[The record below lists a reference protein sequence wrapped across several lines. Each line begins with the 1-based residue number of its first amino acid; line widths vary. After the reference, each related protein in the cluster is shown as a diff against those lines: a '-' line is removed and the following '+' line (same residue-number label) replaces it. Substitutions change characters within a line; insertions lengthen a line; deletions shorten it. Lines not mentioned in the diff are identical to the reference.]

1 MRLKISQIE
10 KKEFLELF
18 TTTPAADRKWLIS
31 FYHKLEINHRF
42 YAVEDVLIRKI
53 IGLVYSVEIN
63 DQLDFSI
70 IIFPKSQR
78 QGFGENLISHLLSN
92 YENAS
97 FTVSK
102 SNIRMLRLLAKVSS
116 RISLSIN
123 EPDCKK
129 SQFKYC
135 KK

>member
-53 IGLVYSVEIN
+53 IGLVYSVEIK

-70 IIFPKSQR
+70 IIFPKCQR

-135 KK
+135 KN